1 MGPGAISPSV
11 GAVPTHTHARTRPS
25 SRPPL
30 HINSIFVQSHSKKG
44 KKSLKTVRPR
54 EINRFQFCEWR
65 PREDTMILLSCLL
78 LQAITA
84 LEFRIPD
91 GTKRDSYIGNL
102 PQNANL
108 KSSSDLRQFVIVT
121 GSELIKVRDF
131 YRINQNRGQDKPIIN
146 YSH

>member
-1 MGPGAISPSV
+1 
-11 GAVPTHTHARTRPS
+11 
-25 SRPPL
+25 
-30 HINSIFVQSHSKKG
+30 
-44 KKSLKTVRPR
+44 
-54 EINRFQFCEWR
+54 
-65 PREDTMILLSCLL
+65 MILLSCLL

-131 YRINQNRGQDKPIIN
+131 YRIKKKNGPRQAYNQLWPLAQNWILGCDIN
-146 YSH
+146 